1 MGFKPQND
9 NLRILLV
16 IIASGALTLFVKSV
30 GFLKETSIAYHFGLS
45 QELDDYIYV
54 MLWSLFFVTPVAG
67 SISTLLTPIVKQSLH
82 QNPLNISLL
91 ISKLIRLI
99 AIYCST
105 LNVLAIVASLAMY
118 VSPYRNI
125 LPNFEV
131 ILYLVPLTAYF
142 SGISIVCGGLLI
154 AEEKHKT
161 FNIIPITVPFS
172 IIICLNTF
180 PDLKPLERLVL
191 GTCAGFLFEMAL
203 NLIAINKRI
212 TIWQRLDRL
221 PSQTLNKIYSQ
232 LPSLIGASIILNMNL
247 VIDQLMA
254 KLVGAGAISAISFGN
269 KITLGLVSILATLW
283 IVLYPIF
290 SDFITK
296 KQFSKLRVKVFFW
309 CGLTLAIGIP
319 ACALLANY
327 SNDIIRLTFERGAF
341 NSNSTQIVGE
351 IQYFYLLHIPFYVV
365 CVICSR
371 VANASLKNRHVLYLN
386 TAALMLNGTLNF
398 LFIEHYG
405 AVGIAMATLI
415 SYLMMSIAWLIY
427 VTNQMRYLAGN

>member
-9 NLRILLV
+9 NLRILSV
-16 IIASGALTLFVKSV
+16 IIASGALTLFVKSI

-45 QELDDYIYV
+45 QELDHYIYV

-67 SISTLLTPIVKQSLH
+67 SISTLLTPIVKQSLRE
-82 QNPLNISLL
+82 NSLNVSLL
-91 ISKLIRLI
+91 ISKLIRFI
-99 AIYCST
+99 AIYCFA
-105 LNVLAIVASLAMY
+105 LNVLALVTGLTIY
-118 VSPYRNI
+118 VSPYRNS
-125 LPNFEV
+125 LPDFEV
-131 ILYLVPLTAYF
+131 ILYLIPLIAYF

-161 FNIIPITVPFS
+161 FNLIPITVPIF

-180 PDLKPLERLVL
+180 PDLKPIERLAL
-191 GTCAGFLFEMAL
+191 GTCAGFLFEMVL
-203 NLIAINKRI
+203 NLIAINRSISK
-212 TIWQRLDRL
+212 WQLLGTL
-221 PSQTLNKIYSQ
+221 PSQTYDKIYHQ

-269 KITLGLVSILATLW
+269 KITLGLISILATLW

-290 SDFITK
+290 SDFIAK
-296 KQFSKLRVKVFFW
+296 KQFSKLHGKVFFW
-309 CGLTLAIGIP
+309 SGLVLAIGIP

-327 SNDIIRLTFERGAF
+327 SNDIIGLIFERGAF
-341 NSNSTQIVGE
+341 DSNSTQIVGE
-351 IQYFYLLHIPFYVV
+351 IQYYYLLHIPFYVV

-371 VANASLKNRHVLYLN
+371 VANASLKNRHVLYFN
-386 TAALMLNGTLNF
+386 AAALMVNGTLNF

-405 AVGIAMATLI
+405 AVGIAIATLI
-415 SYLMMSIAWLIY
+415 SYIMMSIAWIFY
-427 VTNQMRYLAGN
+427 VTKQIRYLAEN